1 MYTNAFQ
8 GMSRVGYTDYQFL
21 CHGDTRKIN
30 YGNDKID
37 GLPRGGET
45 SRVRWNKYILP
56 ILKTHSL
63 QLPGFPDNYYSWMD
77 EVLTHIVHENVNTFD
92 DIDFHHLLRHV
103 CPGQTIASVKHYV
116 QNVNRENSGEPLHVI
131 CNDRMNNPKAPKKS
145 YLTTEGDHG
154 TRGRLPKNALRI
166 ARIRE
171 IVQVYKEIFE

>member
-1 MYTNAFQ
+1 MYKNTFQ

-77 EVLTHIVHENVNTFD
+77 EVLTHIVNENVNTFD

-103 CPGQTIASVKHYV
+103 CPGQTIASVKHFV
-116 QNVNRENSGEPLHVI
+116 QNVNRGNSGEPLHVI

>member
-1 MYTNAFQ
+1 M
-8 GMSRVGYTDYQFL
+8 GYTDYQFL

-77 EVLTHIVHENVNTFD
+77 EVLTYIVSENVNTFD
-92 DIDFHHLLRHV
+92 DIDFDHLLRHV
-103 CPGQTIASVKHYV
+103 CPGQTIASIKHYV
-116 QNVNRENSGEPLHVI
+116 QNVNRGNSGEPLHVI

-145 YLTTEGDHG
+145 YLTTEGGHG

>member
-1 MYTNAFQ
+1 
-8 GMSRVGYTDYQFL
+8 MSKVGYTDYQFL

-56 ILKTHSL
+56 ILKTYSL
-63 QLPGFPDNYYSWMD
+63 QLPGFPDNYYTWMD
-77 EVLTHIVHENVNTFD
+77 EVLTYIINENVKTVD
-92 DIDFHHLLRHV
+92 DIDFEHLLRHV
-103 CPGQTIASVKHYV
+103 CPGQTIASIKHYV
-116 QNVNRENSGEPLHVI
+116 NNVNRENSGEPLHVI

-145 YLTTEGDHG
+145 YLTTEGGHG

-166 ARIRE
+166 ERIRD